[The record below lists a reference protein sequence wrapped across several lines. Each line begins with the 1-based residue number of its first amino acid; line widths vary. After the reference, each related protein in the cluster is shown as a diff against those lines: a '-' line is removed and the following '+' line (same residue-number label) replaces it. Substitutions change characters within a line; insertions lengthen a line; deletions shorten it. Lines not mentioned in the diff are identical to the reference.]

1 MQAQPKKKGSEI
13 MAFNTNKVRGLM
25 AEHGLKQADIARVIN
40 KTEMTLRNKLQGK
53 TEFTATEIAILAN
66 LFNVSPTIF
75 FTPQVSLGETKNK
88 IM

>member
-1 MQAQPKKKGSEI
+1 

-75 FTPQVSLGETKNK
+75 LTPQFYLGETRNK

>member
-1 MQAQPKKKGSEI
+1 
-13 MAFNTNKVRGLM
+13 MAFNANKIRGLM
-25 AEHGLKQADIARVIN
+25 AEHGLKQTDIARVIN

-53 TEFTATEIAILAN
+53 TEFTATEIATLAS

>member
-1 MQAQPKKKGSEI
+1 

>member
-1 MQAQPKKKGSEI
+1 MN
-13 MAFNTNKVRGLM
+13 FNTNKVRGLM
-25 AEHGLKQADIARVIN
+25 AEHGLKQTDIAQVIN

-66 LFNVSPTIF
+66 LFNVSPTVF
-75 FTPQVSLGETKNK
+75 FTQQVSLGETKPK

>member
-1 MQAQPKKKGSEI
+1 
-13 MAFNTNKVRGLM
+13 M
-25 AEHGLKQADIARVIN
+25 AEHGLKQTDIAQVIN

-66 LFNVSPTIF
+66 LFNVSPTVF
-75 FTPQVSLGETKNK
+75 FTQQVSLGETKPK

>member
-1 MQAQPKKKGSEI
+1 
-13 MAFNTNKVRGLM
+13 MAFNAKKIRGLM

-53 TEFTATEIAILAN
+53 TEFTATEIATLAN